1 MPLDNTEDIRQTYC
15 IIFSVEKMEIFPKYV
30 VAIAVVVCV
39 DLLPTVNTG
48 EIRQTYWIIASVE
61 KMEIFPKFVVV
72 IAVVLYVDLKW
83 FVAYYKH

>member
-1 MPLDNTEDIRQTYC
+1 M
-15 IIFSVEKMEIFPKYV
+15 
-30 VAIAVVVCV
+30 
-39 DLLPTVNTG
+39 PTVNTG